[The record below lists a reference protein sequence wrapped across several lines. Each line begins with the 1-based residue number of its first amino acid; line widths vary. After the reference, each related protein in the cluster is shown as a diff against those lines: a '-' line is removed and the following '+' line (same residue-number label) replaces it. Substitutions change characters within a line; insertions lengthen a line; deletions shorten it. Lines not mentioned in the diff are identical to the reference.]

1 MQEEIIFSEFDED
14 EEYPISFT
22 ANAVVE
28 VKKALQL
35 ENFKNGELLRV
46 GIRGGGCA
54 GFEYVLDF
62 TLPKKYDYKMTF
74 DGLEVLIDPVSSVHL
89 EGTEIDYV
97 TKLMESGFKFNNP
110 NAKKTCGCGSSFG

>member
-1 MQEEIIFSEFDED
+1 MQEEIVFSEFDED

-97 TKLMESGFKFNNP
+97 TKFMGSGFKFNNP

>member
-1 MQEEIIFSEFDED
+1 MPEEVMFSEFDEG

-22 ANAVVE
+22 KNAISE
-28 VKKALQL
+28 ALKAIEL
-35 ENFKNGELLRV
+35 ENLKRGELLRV

-62 TLPKKYDYKMTF
+62 TLPKKYDYKMVF

-97 TKLMESGFKFNNP
+97 TRLMGSGFKFNNP